1 MVEAAKAEGLGKS
14 LPALLMHALARTVP
28 QAGELARLL
37 EAWPGDLTAD
47 AVTFRLSAGLHA
59 LARSGRAPGLA
70 FLYTDQGKAALPDAT
85 TLDRALLSALETH
98 TAALGQ
104 WLARPVQT
112 NEVARAA
119 GLVAV
124 LMTLAERQPIPCPH
138 ALPPCLAPC
147 LVKCWNWVPAPGSTS
162 TSRAMPAASARARR

>member
-1 MVEAAKAEGLGKS
+1 LELSAAGLARSRIERQLMVEAAKAEGLGKS
-14 LPALLMHALARTVP
+14 LPALLMHAAARTVP

-37 EAWPGDLTAD
+37 EAWPGDLAAD

-70 FLYTDQGKAALPDAT
+70 FLYTDQGKAALPDAA

-104 WLARPVQT
+104 WLARPAQT

-124 LMTLAERQPIPCPH
+124 LMTLAERQPMPCPH
-138 ALPPCLAPC
+138 AL
-147 LVKCWNWVPAPGSTS
+147 
-162 TSRAMPAASARARR
+162 